1 MPEIQRIVLDID
13 DTPHREKLARANKDL
28 DTYETRATSA
38 QKHVQTGWDDSGERA
53 QRSARDTRSAWERS
67 VDAIESRMAA
77 VGKSIGNAFSSAGE
91 QAQQKMD
98 GFFRFVEKAAE
109 VVGVLYLIKEG
120 VERVSSAF
128 RDNFNNTE
136 KLVNSYRG
144 LRIVLS
150 PSMWTV
156 YSVGAG
162 IAFEALVKFAY
173 GQAQA
178 AEKTALAAA
187 EAGVLYREYD
197 QLQSIADSTGIA
209 IGSLVNAAGRSGGV
223 DAFVSK
229 VNQLKEIADPVKR
242 ANAAIAAFGSSA
254 ADVFPAMTAKVDMA
268 ASSYKNYVS
277 EINNDSLSRLKTRV
291 DDLKDAF
298 GGLWQDI
305 KNQGRDVKG
314 VIVDLTTAMSDL
326 LALPFANQ
334 KKSEEIKTSLKER
347 GMAWVSSLG
356 GYQPLTQESRQAMDA
371 ASKRLNTS
379 ATSATQPTNA
389 AYDADVAAMRYEKT
403 LSGMRMQLGAEQAK
417 MGKLIGDQ
425 GKLSGALAVSGLQ
438 AISMSQQRITL
449 LTKEIELEERRL
461 KYYAE
466 GEKLQKRIASLMKG
480 GGLKGTD
487 LEVKPESI
495 ATVEALDTRSQAI
508 FNRSKEQREYADETA
523 KIQNESADRQFAAE
537 ANLIQRERDQR
548 LAAAEATQ
556 SRTLAGQV
564 ELERAKAGILT
575 DSLNKQAALEAAAL
589 NRRLEQETQYLDLLA
604 KLYPERAADI
614 AQRRAAIVESY
625 GQQGADLEAKWIN
638 ESAKIRLDSEQRVQ
652 SLVYDAWQRQFESL
666 KNSYEGLWDAAFAG
680 GKSFFDRLR
689 RLGESIFLAPI
700 KQQFATWAANLT
712 LPMMGGQVAQGQ
724 GGMRGMPGPT
734 GILGSI
740 FGGFGGFGTGTR
752 YPTGTYFPGATPP
765 FWSGGSSGVYTNIP
779 GMVGVGMGGNGQIGY
794 NQQMGGSGVGGWA
807 GMLAGGKGMLT
818 SIGNIGKGFSAS
830 HGGVNGAAGGA
841 MLAGGGILAYDG
853 LRRGGLIG
861 MAETTAG
868 GALIGAKFGGPLG
881 AVIGAG
887 VGALAG
893 FIRLFVKG
901 AEQKTIDKV
910 RDRYGVKIDKAF
922 AKSLLETSKSY
933 GGIDVYLG
941 SSQAR
946 EAIWLYAQMTDQK
959 KSMGMVDNQARGVNL
974 EQRGGSILQGGVYSG
989 GTAYGYASSLGSIDS
1004 LTPIQPQTQT
1014 VYVSIQADGQATTQ
1028 LMQGQSVQ
1036 FVQNNPRL
1044 IGEAVNAAS
1053 SQNSGRLTGAAL
1065 MTDPLGGR
1073 L

>member
-1 MPEIQRIVLDID
+1 
-13 DTPHREKLARANKDL
+13 
-28 DTYETRATSA
+28 
-38 QKHVQTGWDDSGERA
+38 
-53 QRSARDTRSAWERS
+53 
-67 VDAIESRMAA
+67 MAA

-156 YSVGAG
+156 YSVGVG
-162 IAFEALVKFAY
+162 IAAEMFTKFIY
-173 GQAQA
+173 RQAEA
-178 AEKTALAAA
+178 AEKTALLAA
-187 EAGVLYREYD
+187 ESGMLFREYA
-197 QLQSIADSTGIA
+197 QLESIAGSTGVA
-209 IGSLVNAAGRSGGV
+209 VGSLVDAANKAGGV
-223 DAFVSK
+223 DSFVSK
-229 VNQLKEIADPVKR
+229 VNQLKEITDPVKR
-242 ANAAIAAFGSSA
+242 ANAAIAAFGNSA
-254 ADVFPAMTAKVDMA
+254 KDVFPALSSQKDLA
-268 ASSYKNYVS
+268 AGSYKYFIQETS
-277 EINNDSLSRLKTRV
+277 QDSLSRFKSRV
-291 DDLKDAF
+291 DDVRSAF
-298 GGLWQDI
+298 GGLWQDV
-305 KNQGRDVKG
+305 KNQVKDIKG
-314 VIVDLTTAMSDL
+314 LVVDLTTALSDL
-326 LALPFANQ
+326 IALPFQNKQ
-334 KKSEEIKTSLKER
+334 NGDKIKASLTER
-347 GMAWVSSLG
+347 GYAYISGLG
-356 GYQPLTQESRQAMDA
+356 VTKDKDTGEIRRLEFLTAENRKAMDDALSVQVKANADGIAAIEQGRAGAEAFRRQESY
-371 ASKRLNTS
+371 S
-379 ATSATQPTNA
+379 
-389 AYDADVAAMRYEKT
+389 KT
-403 LSGMRMQLGAEQAK
+403 LPGMKDQLSSEQARMNVL
-417 MGKLIGDQ
+417 MGQQ
-425 GKLSGALAVSGLQ
+425 GKLNGALALANQNLIIGSR
-438 AISMSQQRITL
+438 ARIEL
-449 LTKEIELEERRL
+449 LTKEIEHEEKRL
-461 KYYAE
+461 KLWQE

-495 ATVEALDTRSQAI
+495 AAVEALDTRSQAI
-508 FNRSKEQREYADETA
+508 FNRSKEQRDYADETA
-523 KIQNESADRQFAAE
+523 KIQNETADRQFAAE
-537 ANLIQRERDQR
+537 ATLIQRERDQR

-604 KLYPERAADI
+604 KLYPNRAADI

>member
-13 DTPHREKLARANKDL
+13 DAPHREKLARANKDL
-28 DTYETRATSA
+28 DNYETRATAA
-38 QKHVQTGWDDSGERA
+38 QKHVQAGWDDSGDRA

-77 VGKSIGNAFSSAGE
+77 VGKSIGNAFSSAGD
-91 QAQQKMD
+91 QVQQKMD

-109 VVGVLYLIKEG
+109 IAGVLYLIKEG

-187 EAGVLYREYD
+187 EAGVLYRQYD

-223 DAFVSK
+223 DAFVAK

-242 ANAAIAAFGSSA
+242 ANAAITAFGSSA
-254 ADVFPAMTAKVDMA
+254 GDVFPAMTAKVDMA

-277 EINNDSLSRLKTRV
+277 EINNDSRSRLKTRV

-314 VIVDLTTAMSDL
+314 VIVDLTTALSDL

-334 KKSEEIKTSLKER
+334 KKGDEIKTSLKER

-356 GYQPLTQESRQAMDA
+356 GYEPLTQESRQAMEA

-379 ATSATQPTNA
+379 ATSATQPTSA

-425 GKLSGALAVSGLQ
+425 SKLSGALAISGLQ

-480 GGLKGTD
+480 GGLKGSD

-495 ATVEALDTRSQAI
+495 ANVEALDTRSQAI
-508 FNRSKEQREYADETA
+508 FARGKEQRDYADETA
-523 KIQNESADRQFAAE
+523 KIQNETADRQFAAE
-537 ANLIQRERDQR
+537 ATLIQRERDQR
-548 LAAAEATQ
+548 LAAADATQ

-575 DSLNKQAALEAAAL
+575 DSLDKQAALEAAAL
-589 NRRLEQETQYLDLLA
+589 NRRMEQETQYLDLLA

-625 GQQGADLEAKWIN
+625 GQQGADIEAKWVN

-666 KNSYEGLWDAAFAG
+666 KSSYEGLWDAAFTG

-700 KQQFATWAANLT
+700 KQQFSTWLANIT

-724 GGMRGMPGPT
+724 GGMRGIPSTT

-740 FGGFGGFGTGTR
+740 FGGFGGFGTGTQ

-765 FWSGGSSGVYTNIP
+765 FWSGGSSGTYTNIP
-779 GMVGVGMGGNGQIGY
+779 GMVGVGIGGNGQVIY
-794 NQQMGGSGVGGWA
+794 NQQGGSGVGGWA
-807 GMLAGGKGMLT
+807 GMLAGGKGMLA
-818 SIGNIGKGFSAS
+818 SLGNLGKGFSAS
-830 HGGVNGAAGGA
+830 HGGVNGAAGVA

-910 RDRYGVKIDKAF
+910 RDRYGVKIDKPF
-922 AKSLLETSKSY
+922 AKTLLESSKQY

-941 SSQAR
+941 TAQAR

-959 KSMGMVDNQARGVNL
+959 KAVGMVDNQARGVFL
-974 EQRGGSILQGGVYSG
+974 EQRGGGLYQGGVYSG
-989 GTAYGYASSLGSIDS
+989 GTAYGYQSSLPSIGS
-1004 LTPIQPQTQT
+1004 LTPMQPQNQT
-1014 VYVSIQADGQATTQ
+1014 VYVSIQADGQATTS

-1036 FVQNNPRL
+1036 FVQSNPRL
-1044 IGEAVNAAS
+1044 IGEAVNAATA
-1053 SQNSGRLTGAAL
+1053 QNSGRLQSAGQL
-1065 MTDPLGGR
+1065 VDPLGGR